1 MLVLLGVTA
10 TMGPLILRLW
20 IFRDNPLQIRDFQI
34 DVDPTTF
41 DSPHCIVTLRPW
53 VNVGNVGR
61 IVVNRLGRIYGAKKI
76 GELMRPGK
84 FYDHTRYRPRIR
96 MRRGERTFRIPNT
109 EVTAARVPDGRDLI
123 FVKMLEP
130 HAWAED
136 FNDSILELL
145 QAFNVERYVLVGSM
159 YDSVP
164 HTRPLKVTGSARG
177 WEPPSRFRDGV
188 RLGRSRYEGPTS
200 MASQLTELART
211 QLHLETLSMI
221 AHLPLY
227 LKLDNDYVGA
237 ARVLSVLS
245 EIYNVPMDRMPEI
258 RMGETQYSQ
267 VQISSSDN
275 PRLAQLVAR
284 LELEY
289 DGEEVEPTEEEEI
302 ELSPELEE
310 FLQDLSRGWDEDEGR
325 R

>member
-1 MLVLLGVTA
+1 MK
-10 TMGPLILRLW
+10 
-20 IFRDNPLQIRDFQI
+20 IRDFQI
-34 DVDPTTF
+34 DVDPSDF

-53 VNVGNVGR
+53 INVGNVGR
-61 IVVNRLGRIYGAKKI
+61 IAANRMGRIFGAKKA
-76 GELMRPGK
+76 GQLARPGK

-96 MRRGERTFRIPNT
+96 MKQGERTFRIPNT
-109 EVTAARVPDGRDLI
+109 ELTAARVPGGQDLLI
-123 FVKMLEP
+123 LKLLEP
-130 HAWAED
+130 HACAED
-136 FNDSILELL
+136 FNESVLEVL

-177 WEPPSRFRDGV
+177 WEPPREFNQGV
-188 RLGRSRYEGPTS
+188 RLGASRYEGPTS
-200 MASQLTELART
+200 MVSQLTELART
-211 QLHLETLSMI
+211 QLDLETLSMI
-221 AHLPLY
+221 VHLPLY

-237 ARVLSVLS
+237 ARVLSVLG
-245 EIYNVPMDRMPEI
+245 EIYGLPVDHMPEI

-289 DGEEVEPTEEEEI
+289 DAEEAEPSEEDEEVE
-302 ELSPELEE
+302 LLPELEE

>member
-1 MLVLLGVTA
+1 MKIG
-10 TMGPLILRLW
+10 
-20 IFRDNPLQIRDFQI
+20 DFQI
-34 DVDPTTF
+34 DVDPSVF

-53 VNVGNVGR
+53 INVGNVGR
-61 IVVNRLGRIYGAKKI
+61 IAANRLGRMYGAKKV
-76 GELMRPGK
+76 GQLARPGK

-96 MRRGERTFRIPNT
+96 MKRGERTFRIPNT
-109 EVTAARVPDGRDLI
+109 EITAARVPGGRDLLI
-123 FVKMLEP
+123 MKLLEP

-136 FNDSILELL
+136 FNDSVLEVL

-177 WEPPSRFRDGV
+177 WEPPAQFNTGV
-188 RLGRSRYEGPTS
+188 RLGTSRYEGPTS
-200 MASQLTELART
+200 MVSQLTELART
-211 QLHLETLSMI
+211 QLDLETLSMI
-221 AHLPLY
+221 VHLPLY
-227 LKLDNDYVGA
+227 LKLDNDYVGS
-237 ARVLSVLS
+237 ARVLSVLA
-245 EIYNVPMDRMPEI
+245 ELYGLPMDQMPEI

-289 DGEEVEPTEEEEI
+289 DAEEAEPSEEEVE
-302 ELSPELEE
+302 LLPEVEE
-310 FLQDLSRGWDEDEGR
+310 FLQDLSRGWEDDEGR
-325 R
+325 K

>member
-1 MLVLLGVTA
+1 M
-10 TMGPLILRLW
+10 
-20 IFRDNPLQIRDFQI
+20 QIRDFEI
-34 DVDPTTF
+34 NADPGSF

-61 IVVNRLGRIYGAKKI
+61 IVVNRLGRIYDAKKI
-76 GELMRPGK
+76 GQLARPGK
-84 FYDHTRYRPRIR
+84 FYDHTRYRPRIK

-123 FVKMLEP
+123 FIKMLEP
-130 HAWAED
+130 HAWSED
-136 FNDSILELL
+136 FNESILELV
-145 QAFNVERYVLVGSM
+145 QTFNVERYVLVGSM

-164 HTRPLKVTGSARG
+164 HTRPLKLTGSARG
-177 WEPPSRFRDGV
+177 WEPPRTFKHGV

-200 MASQLTELART
+200 MVSQLTELART
-211 QLHLETLSMI
+211 QLGLETLSMI
-221 AHLPLY
+221 VHLPLY

-237 ARVLSVLS
+237 SRVLSVLS
-245 EIYNVPMDRMPEI
+245 EVYDVPTDRMPEM

-267 VQISSSDN
+267 VQISNSDN

-289 DGEEVEPTEEEEI
+289 DAEEAEPAEEEEI

-310 FLQDLSRGWDEDEGR
+310 FLQDLSRGWEDEEGR

>member
-1 MLVLLGVTA
+1 MKIG
-10 TMGPLILRLW
+10 
-20 IFRDNPLQIRDFQI
+20 DFHI
-34 DVDPTTF
+34 DTDPSTF
-41 DSPHCIVTLRPW
+41 ESPHCIVTLRPW
-53 VNVGNVGR
+53 INVGNVGR
-61 IVVNRLGRIYGAKKI
+61 IVVNRFGRMYGAKKV
-76 GELMRPGK
+76 GALARPGK

-109 EVTAARVPDGRDLI
+109 EVVAARVPDGQDIVIL
-123 FVKMLEP
+123 KLLEP

-136 FNDSILELL
+136 FNDSVLELL
-145 QAFNVERYVLVGSM
+145 RAFNVERYVLVGSM

-177 WEPPSRFRDGV
+177 WEPPSRFNTGV
-188 RLGRSRYEGPTS
+188 RLGGSRYEGPTS
-200 MASQLTELART
+200 MVSQLTELART
-211 QLHLETLSMI
+211 QLGLQTLSMI

-237 ARVLSVLS
+237 SRILSVLS
-245 EIYNVPMDRMPEI
+245 EIYDVPVDRMPEI

-289 DGEEVEPTEEEEI
+289 DAEDAEPAAEEEV
-302 ELSPELEE
+302 ELSPEVEE

-325 R
+325 K

>member
-1 MLVLLGVTA
+1 MKIG
-10 TMGPLILRLW
+10 
-20 IFRDNPLQIRDFQI
+20 DFQI
-34 DVDPTTF
+34 DIDPSAF

-53 VNVGNVGR
+53 INVGNVGR
-61 IVVNRLGRIYGAKKI
+61 IAVNRLGRMYGAKKV
-76 GELMRPGK
+76 GQLARPGK

-96 MRRGERTFRIPNT
+96 MKRGERTFRIPNT
-109 EVTAARVPDGRDLI
+109 EINAARVPGGRDLLI
-123 FVKMLEP
+123 LKLLEP

-136 FNDSILELL
+136 FNDSVLEVL

-177 WEPPSRFRDGV
+177 WEPPSQFEDGV
-188 RLGRSRYEGPTS
+188 RLGKSRYEGPTS
-200 MASQLTELART
+200 MTSQLTELART
-211 QLHLETLSMI
+211 QLDLETLSMI
-221 AHLPLY
+221 VHLPLY
-227 LKLDNDYVGA
+227 LKLDNDYVGS
-237 ARVLSVLS
+237 ARVLSVLA
-245 EIYNVPMDRMPEI
+245 ELYGLPMDQMPEI

-289 DGEEVEPTEEEEI
+289 DAEEAEPSEEEVE
-302 ELSPELEE
+302 LLPEVEE
-310 FLQDLSRGWDEDEGR
+310 FLQDLSRGWEEDEGR
-325 R
+325 K

>member
-1 MLVLLGVTA
+1 MKIG
-10 TMGPLILRLW
+10 
-20 IFRDNPLQIRDFQI
+20 DFQI
-34 DVDPTTF
+34 DVDPSTF
-41 DSPHCIVTLRPW
+41 ESPHCIVTLRPW
-53 VNVGNVGR
+53 INVGNVGR
-61 IVVNRLGRIYGAKKI
+61 IAVNRLGRMYGAKKA
-76 GELMRPGK
+76 GQLARPGK

-109 EVTAARVPDGRDLI
+109 EITAARVPGGRDLLI
-123 FVKMLEP
+123 LKLLEP

-136 FNDSILELL
+136 FNESVLELL
-145 QAFNVERYVLVGSM
+145 QAFGVERYVLVGSM

-164 HTRPLKVTGSARG
+164 HTRPLKVSGSARG
-177 WEPPSRFRDGV
+177 WEPPSQFKTGI
-188 RLGRSRYEGPTS
+188 RLGKSRYEGPTS
-200 MASQLTELART
+200 MVSQLTELART
-211 QLHLETLSMI
+211 QFDLETLSMI
-221 AHLPLY
+221 VHLPLY

-237 ARVLSVLS
+237 ARILSVLA
-245 EIYNVPMDRMPEI
+245 EVYGLPMDQMPEI

-289 DGEEVEPTEEEEI
+289 DADEAEPSEDEVE
-302 ELSPELEE
+302 LLPEVEE

-325 R
+325 K

>member
-1 MLVLLGVTA
+1 MKIG
-10 TMGPLILRLW
+10 
-20 IFRDNPLQIRDFQI
+20 DFHI
-34 DVDPTTF
+34 DTDPSTF
-41 DSPHCIVTLRPW
+41 ESPHCIVTLRPW
-53 VNVGNVGR
+53 INVGNVGR
-61 IVVNRLGRIYGAKKI
+61 IVVNRFGRMYGAKKV
-76 GELMRPGK
+76 GALERPGK

-109 EVTAARVPDGRDLI
+109 EVVAARVPGGQDIVIL
-123 FVKMLEP
+123 KLLEP

-136 FNDSILELL
+136 FNDSVLELL
-145 QAFNVERYVLVGSM
+145 RAFNVERYVLVGSM

-177 WEPPSRFRDGV
+177 WEPPSRFKTGV
-188 RLGRSRYEGPTS
+188 RLGGSRYEGPTS
-200 MASQLTELART
+200 MVSQLTELART
-211 QLHLETLSMI
+211 QLGLQTLSMI

-237 ARVLSVLS
+237 SRILSVLS
-245 EIYNVPMDRMPEI
+245 EIYDVPVDRMPEI

-289 DGEEVEPTEEEEI
+289 DAEEAEPVEEEDV
-302 ELSPELEE
+302 ELSPEVEE
-310 FLQDLSRGWDEDEGR
+310 FLQDLSRGWEEGEGR
-325 R
+325 K

>member
-1 MLVLLGVTA
+1 MKIG
-10 TMGPLILRLW
+10 
-20 IFRDNPLQIRDFQI
+20 DFQI
-34 DVDPTTF
+34 DIDPSAF

-53 VNVGNVGR
+53 INVGNVGR
-61 IVVNRLGRIYGAKKI
+61 IAVNRLGRMYGAKKV
-76 GELMRPGK
+76 GQLARPGK

-96 MRRGERTFRIPNT
+96 MKRGERTFRIPNT
-109 EVTAARVPDGRDLI
+109 EITGARVPGGRDLLI
-123 FVKMLEP
+123 MKLLEP

-136 FNDSILELL
+136 FNDSVLEVL

-177 WEPPSRFRDGV
+177 WEPPGQFSTGV
-188 RLGRSRYEGPTS
+188 RLGTSRYEGPTS
-200 MASQLTELART
+200 MVSQLTELART
-211 QLHLETLSMI
+211 QLDLETLSMI
-221 AHLPLY
+221 VHLPLY
-227 LKLDNDYVGA
+227 LKLDNDYVGS
-237 ARVLSVLS
+237 ARVLSVLA
-245 EIYNVPMDRMPEI
+245 ELYGLPMDQMPEI

-289 DGEEVEPTEEEEI
+289 DAEEAEPSEEEVE
-302 ELSPELEE
+302 LLPEVEE
-310 FLQDLSRGWDEDEGR
+310 FLQDLSRGWEEDEGR
-325 R
+325 K

>member
-1 MLVLLGVTA
+1 M
-10 TMGPLILRLW
+10 
-20 IFRDNPLQIRDFQI
+20 QIGDLEI
-34 DVDPTTF
+34 HADPAAF

-61 IVVNRLGRIYGAKKI
+61 IVVNRLGRIYDAKKI
-76 GELMRPGK
+76 GQLSRPGK

-109 EVTAARVPDGRDLI
+109 EVTSARISDGRDLL
-123 FVKMLEP
+123 FVKLLEP
-130 HAWAED
+130 HAQAED

-145 QAFNVERYVLVGSM
+145 KVFNVERYVLVGSM

-188 RLGRSRYEGPTS
+188 RLGKSRYEGPTS
-200 MASQLTELART
+200 MVSQLTELART
-211 QLHLETLSMI
+211 QLGLETLSMI
-221 AHLPLY
+221 VHLPLY

-237 ARVLSVLS
+237 SRVLSVLS
-245 EIYNVPMDRMPEI
+245 EVYDVPMDRMPEI

-289 DGEEVEPTEEEEI
+289 DAEDAEPAEEEEV

-310 FLQDLSRGWDEDEGR
+310 FLQDLSRGWEDDEAR
-325 R
+325 K

>member
-1 MLVLLGVTA
+1 MRG
-10 TMGPLILRLW
+10 RSQK
-20 IFRDNPLQIRDFQI
+20 RDAVVRGAKLKIGDFQI
-34 DVDPTTF
+34 DVDPSDF
-41 DSPHCIVTLRPW
+41 ESPHCIVTLRPW
-53 VNVGNVGR
+53 INVGNVGR
-61 IVVNRLGRIYGAKKI
+61 IAANRMGRIFGAKKA
-76 GELMRPGK
+76 GQLARPGK

-96 MRRGERTFRIPNT
+96 MKQGERTFRIPNT
-109 EVTAARVPDGRDLI
+109 ELTAARVPGGQDLL
-123 FVKMLEP
+123 VLKLLEP

-136 FNDSILELL
+136 FNDSVLELL
-145 QAFNVERYVLVGSM
+145 QAFNVERYVLAGSM

-177 WEPPSRFRDGV
+177 WEPPRQFNQGV
-188 RLGRSRYEGPTS
+188 RLGTSRYEGPTS
-200 MASQLTELART
+200 MVSQLTELART
-211 QLHLETLSMI
+211 KLGLETLSMI
-221 AHLPLY
+221 VHLPLY

-237 ARVLSVLS
+237 ARVLSVLG
-245 EIYNVPMDRMPEI
+245 ELYGLPVDHMPEI

-289 DGEEVEPTEEEEI
+289 DAEEAEPSEEEEEVE
-302 ELSPELEE
+302 LLPELEE
-310 FLQDLSRGWDEDEGR
+310 FLQDLSRGWEEDEGR

>member
-1 MLVLLGVTA
+1 M
-10 TMGPLILRLW
+10 
-20 IFRDNPLQIRDFQI
+20 
-34 DVDPTTF
+34 
-41 DSPHCIVTLRPW
+41 TLRPW

-61 IVVNRLGRIYGAKKI
+61 IVVNRLGKLFNAKKV
-76 GELMRPGK
+76 GQLHRPGK

-109 EVTAARVPDGRDLI
+109 EVTAARVPDGRDLVFI
-123 FVKMLEP
+123 KLLEP

-136 FNDSILELL
+136 FNDSVLELL
-145 QAFNVERYVLVGSM
+145 QAFNVERYVLAGSM

-177 WEPPSRFRDGV
+177 WEPPQEFATGV
-188 RLGRSRYEGPTS
+188 RLGRSRYEGPKS
-200 MASQLTELART
+200 MVSQLTELART
-211 QLHLETLSMI
+211 QLDLQTLSMI
-221 AHLPLY
+221 VHLPLY

-237 ARVLSVLS
+237 ARILSVLS
-245 EIYNVPMDRMPEI
+245 EIYDVPTDRMPEL
-258 RMGETQYSQ
+258 RMGESQYSQ
-267 VQISSSDN
+267 VQISNSDN

-289 DGEEVEPTEEEEI
+289 DAEEAEPVEEESV
-302 ELSPELEE
+302 ELLPEVEE
-310 FLQDLSRGWDEDEGR
+310 FLQDLSRGWDDEEGR